1 MPEIPKENSFYS
13 RTRSSAVIDGRITD
27 GKLSFTINLEKCFM
41 WPHYSSYHA
50 GWFCRTCQQN
60 SNSNDQYWKTVSR
73 THNQHLGGFFSEH
86 KNCQKHVIAVTNK
99 SNIQKLLAKGGIV
112 CHISKG
118 AKSKTAKEIK
128 NNWNLIKKFIKTIYI
143 LAKKKWAVKNNFE
156 ETMSNLLTLQ
166 LMISSNMLIM
176 LLRIPH
182 TSPPSVLNNSW
193 K

>member
-1 MPEIPKENSFYS
+1 MESFLSQLTWKNVLCGHIIVLTMPVGFVGPANKILIQMTN
-13 RTRSSAVIDGRITD
+13 T
-27 GKLSFTINLEKCFM
+27 GKQFPEPTISILE
-41 WPHYSSYHA
+41 
-50 GWFCRTCQQN
+50 
-60 SNSNDQYWKTVSR
+60 D
-73 THNQHLGGFFSEH
+73 FFQST
-86 KNCQKHVIAVTNK
+86 KIVIAVTNK